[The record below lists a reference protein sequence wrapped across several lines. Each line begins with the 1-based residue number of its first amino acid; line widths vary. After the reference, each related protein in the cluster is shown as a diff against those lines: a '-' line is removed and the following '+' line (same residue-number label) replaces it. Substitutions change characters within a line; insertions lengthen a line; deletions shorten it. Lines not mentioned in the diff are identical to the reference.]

1 MVKPT
6 RIREARQAAGL
17 SQAALERMTGI
28 RRTYLSDLELHKR
41 VPTLE
46 TLSRLADALGCEMAD
61 LLALPARTPTRF
73 KASHGRVP

>member
-1 MVKPT
+1 MVIAT

-17 SQAALERMTGI
+17 SQAALERRTGI

-46 TLSRLADALGCEMAD
+46 TLSRLADGLGCQIVD
-61 LLALPARTPTRF
+61 LLVPPAGRYIWR
-73 KASHGRVP
+73 GRVR